1 MAGDLVIII
10 WPLWGLMSASQ
21 STSVMGPVFTFKG
34 LFVQCLQYQG
44 GQYQCDNYLKPVF
57 EQPWQLIL
65 GEIWKIFWFSWFVFK
80 VRTMGVLS
88 MITACLATG
97 LLLLG
102 LDCCRIWE
110 GKSHWNY
117 HDISGKLKKIPDASY
132 MWCDLA
138 FLPCWYL
145 GLCFLVFQY
154 FMLHL

>member
-65 GEIWKIFWFSWFVFK
+65 GEIRSFF
-80 VRTMGVLS
+80 R
-88 MITACLATG
+88 G
-97 LLLLG
+97 L
-102 LDCCRIWE
+102 IM
-110 GKSHWNY
+110 SF
-117 HDISGKLKKIPDASY
+117 LKYEP
-132 MWCDLA
+132 W
-138 FLPCWYL
+138 
-145 GLCFLVFQY
+145 VY
-154 FMLHL
+154 FP

>member
-65 GEIWKIFWFSWFVFK
+65 GEIFKITHCPDLVFK
-80 VRTMGVLS
+80 FVQWV
-88 MITACLATG
+88 
-97 LLLLG
+97 
-102 LDCCRIWE
+102 
-110 GKSHWNY
+110 Y
-117 HDISGKLKKIPDASY
+117 
-132 MWCDLA
+132 
-138 FLPCWYL
+138 FL
-145 GLCFLVFQY
+145 
-154 FMLHL
+154 